1 MRPNHTTVGLDDIVA
16 SLAVTLDGYVA
27 RKDGEVDYLEKYP
40 ITEFDFDAFVEGVGA
55 IIMGRASYVQ
65 AVEWGWQWS
74 AYPTMVLT
82 SRTDLDVP
90 EGADVRFSSAPT
102 AEAIAAFAAATPKRL
117 WVFGGGRVITDGLL
131 GNAIDTLDLMVI
143 PEAIGSGIPLFAA
156 GYSAPMHVSETT
168 GYSNGALRIVYNL

>member
-1 MRPNHTTVGLDDIVA
+1 
-16 SLAVTLDGYVA
+16 
-27 RKDGEVDYLEKYP
+27 
-40 ITEFDFDAFVEGVGA
+40 
-55 IIMGRASYVQ
+55 
-65 AVEWGWQWS
+65 
-74 AYPTMVLT
+74 MVLT